1 MAAKAFEELVL
12 ESLNN
17 LHEDMKEVKQQVSN
31 GTVNAAVLAS
41 KFEAIEENT
50 DKLFDLVANGDSSLI
65 RQVAEIKTRVTTI
78 ENVQERKRKA
88 DESNDRVKAIVDN
101 AVEKVKDGKGN
112 WKIYLG
118 VAAGALGVI
127 GGLLALTA
135 KAFELGRILI
145 SGR

>member
-1 MAAKAFEELVL
+1 MAKHFEELVL

-17 LHEDMKEVKQQVSN
+17 LHEDMKEVKKQVSD
-31 GTVNAAVLAS
+31 GTVNGAVLAS
-41 KFEAIEENT
+41 RFETIEENT
-50 DKLFDLVANGDSSLI
+50 DKLFDLVANGDNSLI
-65 RQVAEIKTRVTTI
+65 RQVSEIKSRVTTI
-78 ENVQERKRKA
+78 EIAQERKRKS
-88 DESNDRVKAIVDN
+88 DESNDRVKAVVDN
-101 AVEKVKDGKGN
+101 AVERVKDGKGN

-135 KAFELGRILI
+135 KAFELGRILL